1 MWKKT
6 RKIFLAPE
14 PYCLLLLF
22 LGIFLFF
29 ASRLEVENV
38 GYRSLSAERQATFP
52 VAEEFR
58 EGERFEVFFDVR
70 SKLGRSFALKVIPD
84 DCAESVKING
94 NKVSLSR
101 ISGHC
106 DYSNGFVLPSDSIAK
121 YADGENVHFEFL
133 VRNNGGIGGLNV
145 KPVMLSSAIG
155 VLSYILML
163 VSFTAFFAFLFRRF
177 HVGVLPGIILTA
189 GVLLRALMFS
199 SLSHSQYAYDV
210 DGHLGYI
217 KIVAE
222 EHRIPGTDDCW
233 TCYHPPVYYV
243 LSSVPWLLGNAVH
256 LDGPSS
262 VQAESL
268 LLSIFVLF
276 LGFKILQMVLSKNAL
291 PFGTL
296 LWTFWPLLFLV
307 APRIG
312 NDQLFYLFH
321 LLCLWGVLK
330 YILSR
335 SSKALL
341 LAAFAAGLSYWTKS
355 TGLVTLATFALG
367 FVFGYFP
374 RETVFPKKSE
384 MVSLGVFAIVCLGIL
399 GVRLWGDASL
409 VGNSSGLHSG
419 LAVPNSFG
427 NYVYFDLKNYMLNP
441 FASPWNASQG
451 REFFWNY
458 ALKTSLFGEFRIF
471 RFPLGETLAAAMGTS
486 LLILVVC
493 AFRGFWKSRMD
504 RLKIFLFLQIAMFLG
519 ALMYLRITVPFA
531 CSNDF
536 RYILPVLAS
545 FIPFVCLGLFRES
558 FGLKW
563 KALMMGNGIVFAG
576 LSIWFALLILVKN
589 SLLG

>member
-1 MWKKT
+1 MRKKIWNVF
-6 RKIFLAPE
+6 RSPE
-14 PYCLLLLF
+14 TYCLLLLI

-29 ASRLEVENV
+29 FSRLVVENV
-38 GYRSLSAERQATFP
+38 GYRSLRDERPATFP
-52 VAEEFR
+52 IAEEFR
-58 EGERFEVFFDVR
+58 DGERFEVFFDVR
-70 SKLGRSFALKVIPD
+70 SKFGSSFGLKVIPD

-94 NKVSLSR
+94 GKVSLFHVPGR
-101 ISGHC
+101 C
-106 DYSNGFVLPSDSIAK
+106 DFSNGFVLPADSIAK
-121 YADGENVHFEFL
+121 YADGKNVHFEFL
-133 VRNNGGIGGLNV
+133 VRNNGGVGGLNV
-145 KPVMLSSAIG
+145 KPMMLSSAVG
-155 VLSYILML
+155 VFSYILML

-177 HVGVLPGIILTA
+177 HVGILPGVILTA

-210 DGHLGYI
+210 GGHLDYI

-233 TCYHPPVYYV
+233 TCYHPPVYYA

-256 LDGPSS
+256 FDGASA

-268 LLSIFVLF
+268 FLSIFVLV
-276 LGFKILQMVLSKNAL
+276 LGFRILQMVLPKNAL
-291 PFGTL
+291 PLGTL
-296 LWTFWPLLFLV
+296 LWTFWPLLLLV

-312 NDQLFYLFH
+312 NDQLFYFFH

-330 YILSR
+330 YILSK

-341 LAAFAAGLSYWTKS
+341 CAAAAAGLSYWTKS
-355 TGLVTLATFALG
+355 TGVITLATFALG
-367 FVFGYFP
+367 LVLGYFP
-374 RETVFPKKSE
+374 RETIFPKKSE
-384 MVSLGVFAIVCLGIL
+384 VISLGILVLVCLGIL
-399 GVRLWGDASL
+399 AVRLWSGASL

-441 FASPWNASQG
+441 FASPWNESQG

-471 RFPLGETLAAAMGTS
+471 KFPLGETLGAVMGTS
-486 LLILVVC
+486 LLVFIVC

-504 RLKIFLFLQIAMFLG
+504 RIKVLLFLQIAMFFA
-519 ALMYLRITVPFA
+519 ALMYLRITMPFA

-536 RYILPVLAS
+536 RYILPALAS
-545 FIPFVCLGLFRES
+545 FIPFVCLGVFRKS
-558 FGLKW
+558 FGRKW
-563 KALMMGNGIVFAG
+563 KVLMMGNGIAFAG
-576 LSIWFALLILVKN
+576 LSIWFVLLILVKN
-589 SLLG
+589 SGF